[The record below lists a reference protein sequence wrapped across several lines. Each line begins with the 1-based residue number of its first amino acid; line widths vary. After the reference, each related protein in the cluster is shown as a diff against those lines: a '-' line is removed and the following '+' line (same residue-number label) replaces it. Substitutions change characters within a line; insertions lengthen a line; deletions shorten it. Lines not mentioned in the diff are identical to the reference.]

1 MREFEHM
8 SFQELLAFVLKTS
21 PENGTVKEVTKK
33 YQTAKSL
40 YQAPVEEIMEIKGL
54 GGQKALL
61 LKAILELG
69 IRMVGQ
75 TEKEAPTISSPTD
88 ALNVLRPR
96 MEYLDREH
104 FMVVSLNTKN
114 MVISI
119 ETASI
124 GSLASSIVH
133 PREIFRNAI
142 RIGAASVILAH
153 NHPSGNPTPSAEDL

>member
-1 MREFEHM
+1 
-8 SFQELLAFVLKTS
+8 
-21 PENGTVKEVTKK
+21 
-33 YQTAKSL
+33 
-40 YQAPVEEIMEIKGL
+40 
-54 GGQKALL
+54 
-61 LKAILELG
+61 
-69 IRMVGQ
+69 
-75 TEKEAPTISSPTD
+75 
-88 ALNVLRPR
+88 

-104 FMVVSLNTKN
+104 FMVISLNTKN

-153 NHPSGNPTPSAEDL
+153 NHPSGNPTPSSEDVEVTKRLYEVGSVVGICVLDHLIIGNGSYYSFKEEGLVF